1 MNCALCQGFD
11 AAPTLARCLTCQNH
25 EYYARGEA
33 QPLEGVSPQERLPQE
48 AADVFGAEG
57 TCRAFAA
64 NGDAATKD
72 RL

>member
-48 AADVFGAEG
+48 AADVFRTERTRRALAA
-57 TCRAFAA
+57 TC
-64 NGDAATKD
+64 DVATKD